1 MTDLR
6 EDRFAVGRHEP
17 IPDAKAQRDRG
28 KEAQEVKSRMD
39 DDGNPIVDTVPDATG
54 YSGSEEEN

>member
-1 MTDLR
+1 MTHLR
-6 EDRFAVGRHEP
+6 EDLFAVVKHEP
-17 IPDAKAQRDRG
+17 NPHAKAERDPG

-39 DDGNPIVDTVPDATG
+39 DDGNPIVDTVPDATA